1 MSVLNSVLSW
11 FMKKRMHQMDLFI
24 KYPIEVQQDV
34 LRKLLSSAKY
44 TEWGKKY
51 DYSSIKTA
59 EEYRQRVPVSTYEQL
74 QPYIERLMRGEQ
86 QVLWP
91 SDVRWFAKS
100 SGTTNDRS
108 KFIPV
113 TDEALEDCHYKGT
126 KDLLSIYCNL
136 NPDTQMFSGKGLT
149 IGGSHQINQLNSDS
163 YYGDLSAVLMQNL
176 PFWAE
181 FIRTPE
187 LSVAL
192 LENWEDKVVKI
203 GQETLNQNVTNL
215 AGVPTWLIVLFRWM
229 LEHTGKSNM
238 LEIWP
243 NLEVYFHGGVSFA
256 PYREQFKQLI
266 PSDKMWYMETYNASE
281 GFFGITDQ
289 AGSSEMLLMLD
300 YGIYFEFMDP
310 ADVGQAFPKTYTLEE
325 VEAERNYAVIISTN
339 AGLWRYLIGD
349 TIRFTSLN
357 PFRFQIS
364 GRTKHFINAFGEE
377 LIIENAEG
385 ALQTACLATGA
396 TIRDYTAGPVFL
408 TAGTK
413 GGHEWLIEFENQP
426 TDQELFNTILDQKLR
441 ELNSDYDA
449 KRQKDLALVAPQVH
463 VMPDGT
469 FYNWMKKRGKLGGQ
483 NKVPRLANERKFVDD
498 ILAFTQQLQ

>member
-1 MSVLNSVLSW
+1 MSVLNSVVSW

-34 LRKLLSSAKY
+34 LRKLLSSAKN
-44 TEWGKKY
+44 THWGKKY

-59 EEYRQRVPVSTYEQL
+59 EDYRQRVPVSTYEQL
-74 QPYIERLMRGEQ
+74 QPYIERVMRGEQ

-91 SDVRWFAKS
+91 SEVRWFAKS

-113 TDEALEDCHYKGT
+113 TEEALEDCHYKGT

-136 NPDTQMFSGKGLT
+136 NPEAKMFSGKGLT

-215 AGVPTWLIVLFRWM
+215 AGVPTWLIVLFKWM

-238 LEIWP
+238 LDIWP
-243 NLEVYFHGGVSFA
+243 NLEVYFHGGVSFT
-256 PYREQFKQLI
+256 PYRDQFKELI

-289 AGSSEMLLMLD
+289 PNSSEMLLMLD

-310 ADVGQAFPKTYTLEE
+310 ADLGQEFPKTYTLEE
-325 VEAERNYAVIISTN
+325 VEIDRSYAVIISTN

-349 TIRFTSLN
+349 TIRFTCLN
-357 PFRFQIS
+357 PFRFHIS

-413 GGHEWLIEFENQP
+413 GGHEWLIEYEHKPN
-426 TDQELFNTILDQKLR
+426 DQALFNKLLDEKLR

-449 KRQKDLALVAPQVH
+449 KRQKDLALVAPMVH

-469 FYNWMKKRGKLGGQ
+469 FYTWMKKRGKLGGQ
-483 NKVPRLANERKFVDD
+483 NKVPRLANDRKFLED
-498 ILAFTQQLQ
+498 ILAFVSPK

>member
-1 MSVLNSVLSW
+1 
-11 FMKKRMHQMDLFI
+11 MKNRMHQMDLFI
-24 KYPIEVQQDV
+24 KHPIEVQQDV
-34 LRKLLSSAKY
+34 LRKLLSSARN

-51 DYSSIKTA
+51 DYASIKTP
-59 EEYRQRVPVSTYEQL
+59 EDYRQRVPVSTYEQL
-74 QPYIERLMRGEQ
+74 QPYIERVMRGEQ
-86 QVLWP
+86 QILWP
-91 SDVRWFAKS
+91 SEVRWFAKS

-113 TDEALEDCHYKGT
+113 TEEALEDCHYKGT

-136 NPDTQMFSGKGLT
+136 NPETKMFSGKGLT
-149 IGGSHQINQLNSDS
+149 IGGSHQINQLHSDS

-203 GQETLNQNVTNL
+203 GQDTLNQNVTNL
-215 AGVPTWLIVLFRWM
+215 AGVPTWLIVLFKWM
-229 LEHTGKSNM
+229 LTHNSKANM

-256 PYREQFKQLI
+256 PYREQFKELV
-266 PSDKMWYMETYNASE
+266 PTNKMWYMETYNASE

-289 AGSSEMLLMLD
+289 PDSSEMLLMLD

-310 ADVGQAFPKTYTLEE
+310 VDICKEFPKTYTLEE
-325 VEAERNYAVIISTN
+325 VEADRNYAVIISTN

-349 TIRFTSLN
+349 TIRFTCLN
-357 PFRFQIS
+357 PFRFHIS

-408 TAGTK
+408 TAGSK
-413 GGHEWLIEFENQP
+413 GCHEWLIEFEHKP
-426 TDQELFNTILDQKLR
+426 KDQALFNRLLDQKLR
-441 ELNSDYDA
+441 DLNSDYDA
-449 KRQKDLALVAPQVH
+449 KRQKDLALVAPLVH

-483 NKVPRLANERKFVDD
+483 NKVPRLANERKFVEE
-498 ILAFTQQLQ
+498 ILAFVNQPH

>member
-11 FMKKRMHQMDLFI
+11 FMKKRMHQMELFI
-24 KYPIEVQQDV
+24 KYPIEVQAEV
-34 LRKLLSSAKY
+34 LRKLLSSAKN

-51 DYSSIKTA
+51 DYESIKTA
-59 EEYRQRVPVSTYEQL
+59 QDYRERVPVSTYEQL
-74 QPYIERLMRGEQ
+74 QPYIERVMRGEQ
-86 QVLWP
+86 QILWP
-91 SDVRWFAKS
+91 SEVRWFAKS

-113 TDEALEDCHYKGT
+113 TEEALEDCHFKGT

-149 IGGSHQINQLNSDS
+149 IGGSHQINQLNGDS
-163 YYGDLSAVLMQNL
+163 YYGDLSAVLMQNI

-192 LENWEDKVVKI
+192 LEHWEDKVVKI

-215 AGVPTWLIVLFRWM
+215 AGVPTWLIVLFKWM

-243 NLEVYFHGGVSFA
+243 NLEVYFHGGVSFT
-256 PYREQFKQLI
+256 PYREQFKELI
-266 PSDKMWYMETYNASE
+266 PSNKMWYMETYNASE

-289 AGSSEMLLMLD
+289 PNSSEMLLMLD
-300 YGIYFEFMDP
+300 YGIYFEFMEP
-310 ADVGQAFPKTYTLEE
+310 ADVGQEFPKTYTLEE
-325 VEAERNYAVIISTN
+325 VEVNRSYAVIISTN

-349 TIRFTSLN
+349 TIRFTCLN
-357 PFRFQIS
+357 PYRFLIS

-385 ALQTACLATGA
+385 ALQIACLATGA

-408 TAGTK
+408 TSDRK
-413 GGHEWLIEFENQP
+413 GGHEWLIEFEHKP
-426 TDQELFNTILDQKLR
+426 SDQALFNELLDQKLR

-449 KRQKDLALVAPQVH
+449 KRQKDLALVAPLVH

-469 FYNWMKKRGKLGGQ
+469 FYNWMKMRGKLGGQ
-483 NKVPRLANERKFVDD
+483 NKVPRLANDRKFVDE
-498 ILAFTQQLQ
+498 ILIFTQQMQ

>member
-34 LRKLLSSAKY
+34 LRKLLSSAKS

-51 DYSSIKTA
+51 DYVSIKTP
-59 EEYRQRVPVSTYEQL
+59 EDYRQRVPVSAYEQL
-74 QPYIERLMRGEQ
+74 QPYIERVMRGEQ
-86 QVLWP
+86 QILWP
-91 SDVRWFAKS
+91 SEVRWFAKS

-113 TDEALEDCHYKGT
+113 TEEALEDCHYKGT

-192 LENWEDKVVKI
+192 LEHWEDKVIKI

-215 AGVPTWLIVLFRWM
+215 AGVPTWLIVLFKWM

-243 NLEVYFHGGVSFA
+243 NLEVYFHGGVSFT
-256 PYREQFKQLI
+256 PYREQFKELI

-289 AGSSEMLLMLD
+289 PNSSEMLLMLD

-310 ADVGQAFPKTYTLEE
+310 ADVGQEFPKTYTLEE
-325 VEAERNYAVIISTN
+325 VEVDRSYAVIISTN

-349 TIRFTSLN
+349 TIRFTCLN
-357 PFRFQIS
+357 PFRFLIS

-408 TAGTK
+408 TSGSK
-413 GGHEWLIEFENQP
+413 GGHEWLIEYEHKP
-426 TDQELFNTILDQKLR
+426 SDQALFNQLLDQKLR

-449 KRQKDLALVAPQVH
+449 KRQKDLALVAPLVH

-483 NKVPRLANERKFVDD
+483 NKVPRLANERKFVED
-498 ILAFTQQLQ
+498 ILAFMQQPQ